1 MSSSRDT
8 RLKRLQSN
16 LIEWKIDAALITSF
30 ENIRYLSGFT
40 GSSAVV
46 IAAQNKG
53 FFLTDSRYTAQAHD
67 EVEGFKII
75 EYKKQIDEVV
85 SLFKKI
91 KAKNIGFEG
100 SNINYD
106 YYKKLKHFLK
116 GRRIFSLTE
125 KLNAIR
131 IKKDAAEIE
140 IIRHAA
146 RIGTKGF
153 DIAKRRIK
161 DGAVER
167 DVAIAMEFGMK
178 KIGAEKASFD
188 IIVASGKRAAL
199 PHGRASMKKIKKGE
213 AIVVDSG
220 AVFKGYNSD
229 ETCTF
234 FVGKFGKEYRDI
246 YNIVKEAHDA
256 AIMAVKPGVKAS
268 SIDKIARGIIK
279 KAGYGKHFGHGTGH
293 GIGLLVHEAPK
304 ISKFDNTML
313 EENMVFTIEPGI
325 YMPEWGGVRIE
336 DTVRVTKNGCEV
348 LTKTS
353 KEMTVL

>member
-16 LIEWKIDAALITSF
+16 LLEWKIDAALITSL

-46 IAAQNKG
+46 IAAQNKV

-67 EVEGFKII
+67 EAEGFKII

-85 SLFKKI
+85 SLLKRI
-91 KAKNIGFEG
+91 KVKNIGFEG

-106 YYKKLKHFLK
+106 YYKSLKNFLA
-116 GRRIFSLTE
+116 GRRLFSLTE

-146 RIGTKGF
+146 RIGAEGF
-153 DIAKRRIK
+153 DIAKRRIR
-161 DGAVER
+161 DGAIER
-167 DVAIAMEFGMK
+167 DVAIAMEFGMRK
-178 KIGAEKASFD
+178 KGAERASFD

-234 FVGKFGKEYRDI
+234 FIGKFDKKYKDI
-246 YNIVKEAHDA
+246 YNIVKEAHDT

-268 SIDKIARGIIK
+268 FIDKIARGIIK
-279 KAGYGKHFGHGTGH
+279 KAGYEKYFGHGTGH

-325 YMPEWGGVRIE
+325 YMTECGGVRIE
-336 DTVRVTKNGCEV
+336 DMVMVTKNGCEV
-348 LTKTS
+348 LTRVS